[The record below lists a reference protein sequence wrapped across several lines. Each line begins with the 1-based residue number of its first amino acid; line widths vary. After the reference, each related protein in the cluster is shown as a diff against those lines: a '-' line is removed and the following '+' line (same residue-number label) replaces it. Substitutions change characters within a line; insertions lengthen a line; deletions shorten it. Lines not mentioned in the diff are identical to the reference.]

1 MDGSEATN
9 NTQMSD
15 EQGSAVT
22 NGSGPGI
29 SHGIIKGAAR
39 AISQRWERAR
49 DGASSATTA
58 QVPYRAAA
66 PFSELPVYQA
76 MARHRD
82 LAEMFGIANP
92 FYRTHEGRS
101 GSTTRMAGKEYINFA
116 SYDYCGLNQH
126 PAVGEAAKAAIDQ
139 YGTSVSASR
148 IVAGERPLH
157 RALEVA
163 LAEHYGVEDAIAF
176 VSGHATNVS
185 TIGALMGPDD
195 LILHDEFVHNSAIVG
210 AKLSRATCVSFR
222 HNNLDQLDEALKANR
237 AKYKHALIVVEGLYS
252 MDGDFPD
259 LPRLIE
265 LKRRYGAWLMVDEA
279 HALGVLGD
287 TGRGIMEHFDTDPL
301 DVDIW
306 MGTLSKT
313 LGGCGGYIA
322 GKRELV
328 EISEVPG
335 TGLCLFRRP
344 FAAGHCRRTCCT
356 RVAEGS
362 AGAGQAAAGQRQ
374 AVPDGSASRGPRYRN
389 QRRLRGCADHRRRHH
404 QGREADRAP
413 TRSRCERATDLL
425 PCCANEGG
433 ACTLL
438 HNFGAHPGAAACRSR
453 DHAGRACAARQGQ
466 VWSGAGSRP
475 HGRPVDTPRALS
487 LGTCGIGQS
496 LT

>member
-1 MDGSEATN
+1 MT
-9 NTQMSD
+9 D
-15 EQGSAVT
+15 EQASAMT
-22 NGSGPGI
+22 NGSEPGL
-29 SHGIIKGAAR
+29 SRGIIKGAAR

-49 DGASSATTA
+49 DGATTA

-82 LAEMFGIANP
+82 IAEMFGIANP
-92 FYRTHEGRS
+92 FFRSHEARS
-101 GSTTRMAGKEYINFA
+101 GATTMMAGKEYINFA

-328 EISEVPG
+328 EILKFQAPG
-335 TGLCLFRRP
+335 FVYSVGLSPPVTAAALAALELLKAQPERVKRLQANGKLFLTEAQ
-344 FAAGHCRRTCCT
+344 AAGLDTGT
-356 RVAEGS
+356 S
-362 AGAGQAAAGQRQ
+362 AGYAVVPIIVGDTIKVVKLTERLLDRGVNALPIFYP
-374 AVPDGSASRGPRYRN
+374 AVPMKAARVRFFITSEHTPEQLRAAVAITREELA
-389 QRRLRGCADHRRRHH
+389 RLAK
-404 QGREADRAP
+404 DRFGL
-413 TRSRCERATDLL
+413 ERAV
-425 PCCANEGG
+425 
-433 ACTLL
+433 
-438 HNFGAHPGAAACRSR
+438 
-453 DHAGRACAARQGQ
+453 ARM
-466 VWSGAGSRP
+466 VAR
-475 HGRPVDTPRALS
+475 
-487 LGTCGIGQS
+487 
-496 LT
+496 